1 MACARR
7 WLALAG
13 AVYPSFGTVGLSMK
27 AHPMFATLRL
37 TPLLWAGLAL
47 QPALGASDETLD
59 RVIVTGSRGSE
70 ARTVTSS
77 PAPIDVIS
85 AQQLEKTGDSSL
97 RAALQKTLPSFT
109 QRPSGTSNDSV
120 VRPYSLRGLNGSN
133 VLVLVNGKR
142 RHNSAVINLD
152 ATAAYGTNP
161 VDLDMIPVSA
171 IDHIEVL
178 RDGASAQYGSDAIAG
193 VINIILKQQ
202 DNGGS
207 VSTSYGE
214 YSKGDGGIIRQTLN
228 QGLQLPNEGFFNL
241 SLDAKSQQT
250 AVRARD
256 ATGSLY
262 FPQSDG
268 SPDPRE
274 AGASKDVQRNGLPKI
289 KAWSLAYN
297 AELPLEDVTL
307 YSFSTL
313 SKRRARGGQNFRR
326 PNSSNIIEEIYPDGT
341 APFYTLDETDYQVA
355 AGLKGVLAQWDWDI
369 SSTFGRDKG
378 QAGADE
384 TLNASLG
391 PSSPTRFD
399 TYTNY
404 FDQWTNNLDITRAF
418 DLGLAKPV
426 QISAGLEHRHERYKT
441 ESDDPLAFINGG
453 YLYPS
458 GPLQG
463 QPAAVG
469 AQGAITLTPE
479 DAGQAS
485 RNSYASYVDV
495 GFNPLEKL
503 YVGVAGRFEH
513 YDDSAGNTTSG
524 KLSLRYD
531 LTPEFALRSTLSNG
545 FRAPSLSQSVYAQTA
560 NQYTT
565 VNGVAQ
571 FVEAK
576 SVRVDSPL
584 AQALGAEQLSPEKSR
599 NISVGFAYKPVPAA
613 NITLDAYQIEIKDR
627 IAQTGFLFGNGVD
640 QILQSNGFRPGYRLK
655 YFTNAAD
662 TTTRGVDLV
671 SDYRVDYGAWGQAKY
686 GVAFNYNKTV
696 IDSIKSTPAALTAV
710 GSNLVLFDRVA
721 QGYLTDANPKTKLI
735 LSANW
740 QLADLAITAAL
751 TRYDKVTSRDVN
763 PDYDV
768 TYGAKWLTDVELA
781 YDLSEGL
788 NLAVGANN
796 LFNVRADNNAY
807 PNGDV
812 NGFPRFGSISPFDP
826 YGAFWYTRVSYNF

>member
-1 MACARR
+1 MKPIAYRSTLQ
-7 WLALAG
+7 LAPLIFAG
-13 AVYPSFGTVGLSMK
+13 FSMLP
-27 AHPMFATLRL
+27 AYAAT
-37 TPLLWAGLAL
+37 
-47 QPALGASDETLD
+47 SDDTLD
-59 RVIVTGSRGSE
+59 TVIVTGSRGSE

-77 PAPIDVIS
+77 PSPIDVIS
-85 AQQLEKTGDSSL
+85 AQQLEKTGSSSL
-97 RAALQKTLPSFT
+97 RTALQKTLPSFS
-109 QRPSGTSNDSV
+109 QRPSGTSNDSIA
-120 VRPYSLRGLNGSN
+120 RPYSLRGLNGSN

-152 ATAAYGTNP
+152 STAAYGTNP

-193 VINIILKQQ
+193 VINIILKQN

-214 YSKGDGGIIRQTLN
+214 YTKGDGGTIRQTLN
-228 QGLQLPNEGFFNL
+228 NGFALPNDGFFNL

-256 ATGSLY
+256 ATGAFY
-262 FPQSDG
+262 YPQANG

-274 AGASKDVQRNGLPKI
+274 ANDKDVQKNGLPKI
-289 KAWSLAYN
+289 KAINVAYN
-297 AELPLEDVTL
+297 AELPLDDVTL

-313 SKRRARGGQNFRR
+313 SQRDARGGQNYRR
-326 PNSSNIIEEIYPDGT
+326 PNSTNIIPSIYPDGT
-341 APFYTLDETDYQVA
+341 APFYTLRETDYQVA
-355 AGLKGVLAQWDWDI
+355 AGGKGKIAEWNWDL

-378 QAGADE
+378 VAGADE

-391 PSSPTRFD
+391 PSSPTHFT

-404 FDQWTNNLDITRAF
+404 FDQWTNNLDLTRAF
-418 DLGLAKPV
+418 DIGLSKPLQV
-426 QISAGLEHRHERYKT
+426 SAGLEHRHERYKT
-441 ESDDPLAFINGG
+441 ESGNPLSYINGG
-453 YLYPS
+453 YVYPS
-458 GPLQG
+458 GPLAG
-463 QPAAVG
+463 QPGAVG
-469 AQGAITLTPE
+469 AQGAITLTPDDE
-479 DAGQAS
+479 GQAS
-485 RNSYASYVDV
+485 RNSYASYLDV
-495 GFNPLEKL
+495 GLNPTEKL

-513 YDDSAGNTTSG
+513 YDDSSGNTSSG

-531 LTPEFALRSTLSNG
+531 FTPEFALRGTLSNG

-584 AQALGAEQLSPEKSR
+584 AQALGAEDLKPEKSR
-599 NISVGFAYKPVPAA
+599 NISLGFAYKPVPEA
-613 NITLDAYQIEIKDR
+613 NITVDAYQIEISDR
-627 IAQTGFLFGNGVD
+627 IAQTGFLYGSGVD
-640 QILQSNGFRPGYRLK
+640 QILQANGFRPGYRVK

-662 TTTRGVDLV
+662 TTTRGIDLV
-671 SDYRVDYGAWGQAKY
+671 TDYRVDYGALGTVKY
-686 GVAFNYNKTV
+686 GVAANYNKTT

-710 GSNLVLFDRVA
+710 GSNLALFDRVA
-721 QGYLTDANPKTKLI
+721 QGYLTVANPKTKLI

-740 QLADLAITAAL
+740 KVDKFDINAGL
-751 TRYDKVTSRDVN
+751 TRYDKVIARDTN
-763 PDYDV
+763 PAYDV
-768 TYGAKWLTDVELA
+768 TYGAKWLTDLEVA
-781 YDLSEGL
+781 YNLTKDL

-796 LFNVRADNNAY
+796 LLNVKADNNAF
-807 PNGDV
+807 PQGDI
-812 NGFPRFGSISPFDP
+812 NGFPKFGSISPFDP
-826 YGAFWYTRVSYNF
+826 YGTFWYTRATYTF